1 MSDDNTMRET
11 VRRARELMA
20 FVSAKPDDWSERH
33 NALIAAGLCNDE
45 LPALCDD
52 NEQLRA
58 KSARVTAERDEAR
71 AELLRRTA
79 ECDEVRARGREL
91 RREVEALA
99 VERDALRE
107 ALATQAAAVR
117 QLDVARTARHDADA
131 RDAETLRRRQQ
142 APGDVLAEI
151 AAVREE
157 ARMWNAR
164 ATELEGERDALRAI
178 VEGRPTAPTQEEIAA
193 HPGQWLVYYAARFED
208 RQPARTR
215 LLDRTRATAAA
226 AARWPTAPSRW
237 CPVRDGRPC
246 AWPVVE
252 VSRG

>member
-1 MSDDNTMRET
+1 MS
-11 VRRARELMA
+11 
-20 FVSAKPDDWSERH
+20 
-33 NALIAAGLCNDE
+33 
-45 LPALCDD
+45 DD

-58 KSARVTAERDEAR
+58 DLARVTAECDEAC

-91 RREVEALA
+91 RREVEALKA
-99 VERDALRE
+99 
-107 ALATQAAAVR
+107 
-117 QLDVARTARHDADA
+117 
-131 RDAETLRRRQQ
+131 
-142 APGDVLAEI
+142 
-151 AAVREE
+151 
-157 ARMWNAR
+157 
-164 ATELEGERDALRAI
+164 ERDALRAI
-178 VEGRPTAPTQEEIAA
+178 VEGRPTAPTQEDIAA

-226 AARWPTAPSRW
+226 AARWPTAPLRW

-252 VSRG
+252 VPR